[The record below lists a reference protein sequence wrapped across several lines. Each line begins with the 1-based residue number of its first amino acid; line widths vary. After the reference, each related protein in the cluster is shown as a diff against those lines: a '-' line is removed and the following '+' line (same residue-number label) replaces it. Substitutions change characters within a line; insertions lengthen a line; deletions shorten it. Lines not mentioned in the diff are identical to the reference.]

1 MLKYRKPQNPRIKQE
16 EIEETNKIQTDYEEE
31 KKENASVN
39 HGKKRIKE
47 RVIGDVIQ
55 KVVLW
60 RQMHEGIEENGK
72 KVQIPLDVAA
82 QRVGISKK
90 TLDDYLFQIK
100 FSFL

>member
-1 MLKYRKPQNPRIKQE
+1 MLKFRKPQNIRIKQE
-16 EIEETNKIQTDYEEE
+16 EIEDSTKSQIDYEEE
-31 KKENASVN
+31 KKENISLI
-39 HGKKRIKE
+39 HSKKRIKE

-60 RQMHEGIEENGK
+60 RQMHDGIEENGK
-72 KVQIPLDVAA
+72 KVQIPLDIAA

-100 FSFL
+100 YLL